1 MPNPGAGVPALAAP
15 DPAHAGVHAL
25 DCSIASTLQVIGDRW
40 TLLVLRDAFRGVR
53 RFDDF
58 AADLGI
64 ARNLLA
70 DRLGRLVEHGILA
83 KVPYQERPV
92 RHEYRLTAKGRDL
105 SPALVAF
112 MHWGDKHLAADE
124 PPVVLVHDACGEP
137 LDQVFV
143 CWRCDETLTPRQI
156 RSRPGAGHVRP
167 VDTDAPDAPASARR
181 HVHL

>member
-1 MPNPGAGVPALAAP
+1 MLPGPDTSDATQALN
-15 DPAHAGVHAL
+15 
-25 DCSIASTLQVIGDRW
+25 CSIASTLQVIGDRW
-40 TLLVLRDAFRGVR
+40 TLLILRDAFRGVR

-58 AADLGI
+58 ASDLGI
-64 ARNLLA
+64 ARNLLT
-70 DRLGRLVEHGILA
+70 DRLTKLVEHGILA

-92 RHEYRLTAKGRDL
+92 RYEYRLTAKGLDL

-124 PPVVLVHDACGEP
+124 PPVVLVHDACGAP

-143 CWRCDETLTPRQI
+143 CWRCDETLSPRQI
-156 RSRPGAGHVRP
+156 RSRPGGAPVRG
-167 VDTDAPDAPASARR
+167 VPASAGR

>member
-1 MPNPGAGVPALAAP
+1 MAIIHPPTHPAPAAGDATERSTLE
-15 DPAHAGVHAL
+15 
-25 DCSIASTLQVIGDRW
+25 CSIASTLQVIGDRW
-40 TLLVLRDAFRGVR
+40 TFLILRDAFRGVR

-64 ARNLLA
+64 ARNMLT
-70 DRLGRLVEHGILA
+70 DRLGKLVEHGILV
-83 KVPYQERPV
+83 KVPYQARPV
-92 RHEYRLTAKGRDL
+92 RHEYRLTEKGRDL

-112 MHWGDKHLAADE
+112 MHWGDKHLAHDD

-156 RSRPGAGHVRP
+156 RSRPGGAAMTTPTPGAG
-167 VDTDAPDAPASARR
+167 R

>member
-1 MPNPGAGVPALAAP
+1 MHQSPASVAPRARSGAPAGESR
-15 DPAHAGVHAL
+15 PADAVA
-25 DCSIASTLQVIGDRW
+25 CSIASTLQVIGDRW

-58 AADLGI
+58 VADLGI

-70 DRLGRLVEHGILA
+70 DRLAKLVEHGILA
-83 KVPYQERPV
+83 KVPYQQRPV
-92 RHEYRLTAKGRDL
+92 RHEYRLTEKGRDL

-112 MHWGDKHLAADE
+112 MHWGDKHLAHDE

-143 CWRCDETLTPRQI
+143 CWRCDETLSPRQI
-156 RSRPGAGHVRP
+156 RSRPGAPAAALPPRP
-167 VDTDAPDAPASARR
+167 TPGTGR
-181 HVHL
+181 HVHV